1 MCMYVCSA
9 LQIAV
14 GEINMAQI
22 CLHGGGARTC
32 RDVHGPQR
40 RSAQDGEP
48 PCSMLWPVARWLSW
62 ARGV

>member
-40 RSAQDGEP
+40 RSSQDGEP
-48 PCSMLWPVARWLSW
+48 PCSRV
-62 ARGV
+62 G